1 MEGVALM
8 LIVKESEGKGRG
20 VFTDAPIKEG
30 EEIERSAVIP
40 LTREETTH
48 IDNTALKNYWFNWGS
63 DGGAIGLGLLSLYN
77 HSDEQNAR
85 YMPLTCENEM
95 VIIANRDIEA
105 GEEILINY
113 KNKEKFDF

>member
-1 MEGVALM
+1 M
-8 LIVKESEGKGRG
+8 LIVKESKGKGRG
-20 VFTDAPIKEG
+20 VFTDTLIKKDET
-30 EEIERSAVIP
+30 IERSAVIP
-40 LTREETTH
+40 LGEGETVH
-48 IDNTALKNYWFNWGS
+48 IDNTVLKNYWFNWGS
-63 DGGAIGLGLLSLYN
+63 SGGAIGLGLLSLYN